1 MVKVKA
7 KKKSDYNNRLG
18 EKKKRT
24 LLKFPL
30 AAAVLVK
37 SIAIHMTP

>member
-18 EKKKRT
+18 EKKKANT
-24 LLKFPL
+24 VEIP
-30 AAAVLVK
+30 ACCCGT
-37 SIAIHMTP
+37 S